1 MSSIIVGSPISGA
14 KVLQRQNFQRDIN
27 GLETIIESYMI
38 RTADRAALAPT
49 KDTTHSAF
57 SSATT
62 TYQRMAVET
71 ISFNEQDGGLT
82 TMSIV
87 YVGLTSSTGLP
98 KPVVRMIPTTGAGV
112 YGPPLTIEI
121 EFITDVTESQ
131 IATGQLTTTSTA
143 QTDNTSKTYGGR
155 IPTILNGLTLPSN
168 PIQPFSKMYGLA
180 GGINYLGYC
189 QDNVDC
195 TRRGQFLVAGV
206 VYREKQDAFG
216 DPTFVSAFKKV

>member
-38 RTADRAALAPT
+38 RTANRATLAPT

-82 TMSIV
+82 TMSVV

-98 KPVVRMIPTTGAGV
+98 KPVVRMLPTTGAGI
-112 YGPPLTIEI
+112 YGPPLTIEV
-121 EFITDVTESQ
+121 EFVTDLAESEF
-131 IATGQLTTTSTA
+131 ANGQLV
-143 QTDNTSKTYGGR
+143 KG
-155 IPTILNGLTLPSN
+155 IPTNQQFTNVGLGRFLTMPSQLNGLTLPS
-168 PIQPFSKMYGLA
+168 QPRPLGVVQSSNDGNITY
-180 GGINYLGYC
+180 YGYC
-189 QDNVDC
+189 MDNLDS
-195 TRRGQFLVAGV
+195 TRRGQFLVAKAV
-206 VYREKQDAFG
+206 FKEKQFGIGAFAYA
-216 DPTFVSAFKKV
+216 TQV